1 MTGFVRAARSQPKT
15 PRDPRRAPARARRSQ
30 RGVHNRHRGLFR
42 VTFPTRRAMISCS
55 DSSAAF
61 KISNCSGGMR
71 PTDFTFGLHFLYLR
85 RRRWPLLVTTVC
97 FDESEL
103 TGLIETLD
111 SMMLDRLG
119 ALPPPQRKDLRG
131 LPLARDQSHDAAA
144 PESRV
149 GWAAFSLAGAAP
161 CGDRWCAK
169 RRRAYPGPTQVPFLA
184 YPASARRRGSTDG
197 YSLTHEPPG

>member
-1 MTGFVRAARSQPKT
+1 M
-15 PRDPRRAPARARRSQ
+15 
-30 RGVHNRHRGLFR
+30 
-42 VTFPTRRAMISCS
+42 TFPTRRAMISCS

-131 LPLARDQSHDAAA
+131 LPLARNQCRDAAGPRVSPATGCEMPA
-144 PESRV
+144 PA
-149 GWAAFSLAGAAP
+149 GQTDKATGAARGSPTSWEGPSGVVAGA
-161 CGDRWCAK
+161 CTGR
-169 RRRAYPGPTQVPFLA
+169 PG
-184 YPASARRRGSTDG
+184 G
-197 YSLTHEPPG
+197 